1 MLIRY
6 DAKVRLLVV
15 TKGHP
20 YDRAAF
26 SDLFDGL
33 KGISWTHVEQP
44 AAAQLIGAGGGL
56 NYDLILFY
64 DVPGLQFRTPN
75 PPDLVEPDQ
84 DFKQGFRDLLAA
96 GKPLIFLHHAIA
108 GWPLW
113 DDYAEA
119 IGARFFYQ
127 PGSYKGRAH
136 PDSGYL
142 FPVTY
147 HAEPVAPHPVT
158 AGLEDGFELTDELY
172 LFDLLEDVV
181 PILRA
186 RTDFDPA
193 RFHSAK
199 NALAARMWTSD
210 GWTPPKGTDLIAW
223 ARLAGRA
230 PTVTLQCGNDGQTFT
245 NPNFR
250 LLLRNA
256 IDWLLGPA
264 AQDLAAQQADKP
276 QGPTHGA

>member
-26 SDLFDGL
+26 CDLFDSL
-33 KGISWTHVEQP
+33 KGISGTHVEQP
-44 AAAQLIGAGGGL
+44 AAAQMIGSGL
-56 NYDLILFY
+56 GAAYDLILYY
-64 DVPGLQFRTPN
+64 DVPGIQFRPPN
-75 PPDLVEPDQ
+75 PPDLVAPDEA
-84 DFKQGFRDLLAA
+84 FKAGFRALLAA
-96 GKPLIFLHHAIA
+96 GKPMLFLHHAIA

-113 DDYAEA
+113 DEYAEA

-147 HAEPVAPHPVT
+147 RAEPVLEHPVT
-158 AGLEDGFELTDELY
+158 AGLDEGFDLTDELY
-172 LFDLLEDVV
+172 LFEMLEPVL
-181 PILRA
+181 PLLRA
-186 RTDFDPA
+186 RFDFSAD

-199 NALAARMWTSD
+199 NALEARMWTSD
-210 GWTPPKGTDLIAW
+210 GWAPPGGTDLIGW
-223 ARLAGRA
+223 AKISGNSPVVA
-230 PTVTLQCGNDGQTFT
+230 LQCGNDGATFA
-245 NPNFR
+245 NPQFR
-250 LLLRNA
+250 RLLRNA
-256 IDWLLGPA
+256 LDWLSSPA
-264 AQDLAAQQADKP
+264 TREWARNGKL
-276 QGPTHGA
+276 